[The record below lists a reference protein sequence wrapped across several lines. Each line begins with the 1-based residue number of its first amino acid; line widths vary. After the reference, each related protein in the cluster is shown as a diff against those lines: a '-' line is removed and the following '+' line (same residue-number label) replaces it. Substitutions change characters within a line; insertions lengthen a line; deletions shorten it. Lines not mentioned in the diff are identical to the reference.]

1 MLAILGFQ
9 IKMQIK
15 LPSPVVRTGNG
26 QGQKVVKVV
35 NNFKNEGGERE
46 SPEWKYLVPEFQRS
60 ISWSGETTV
69 ADMCHAIWKGSPP
82 TPATKREKQESW
94 GHMGTMLAITQA
106 EECLA
111 SRRPFWC
118 WKPFQGERWGS
129 EAHTKTCQCTI
140 CNKNFQK
147 ARSLDVIEWSTA
159 KNNLVPQGQ
168 WNRPYW
174 SKCTVKIKFVPQGQS
189 DRPRQYEAH
198 CKK

>member
-1 MLAILGFQ
+1 M
-9 IKMQIK
+9 
-15 LPSPVVRTGNG
+15 R
-26 QGQKVVKVV
+26 
-35 NNFKNEGGERE
+35 ERDA
-46 SPEWKYLVPEFQRS
+46 EWNYLVHES
-60 ISWSGETTV
+60 IGPFPGLERPQWLTPVKPFWRGN
-69 ADMCHAIWKGSPP
+69 PP
-82 TPATKREKQESW
+82 TATTKREKQESW

-118 WKPFQGERWGS
+118 WQPFQGERWGS